1 MSRVSDPPQRLAI
14 TGSCGLYGQA
24 VIQELRRRWPAARVL
39 GIDVREAKDDA
50 GDEFWQG
57 DICDPR
63 LATVVRDFRPDTI
76 LHLAYAVAPGRVRR
90 RLRAVN
96 VEGTR
101 AVLAATA
108 ASGAARLLVASS
120 ATVYG
125 AWPDNPPAC
134 DERAAI
140 RPLPGYYYSAD
151 KGVVEEMLA
160 AFAAANPGTTVSWTR
175 PAIVVGRGVRNFLAD
190 YFLGV
195 PFLCLPD
202 GRDTPLQF
210 VHRDDLARATV
221 AILGASARGPF
232 NVAPDDAVTHRAMAR
247 ALGVPAVPLP
257 FAMMAAIG
265 RLWWT
270 LRLPWL
276 ATPPGL
282 VGYVR
287 HPWVITSRRLC
298 DELGFR
304 FDYSSAAAF
313 AELVAGDDQRAG

>member
-1 MSRVSDPPQRLAI
+1 MTQAADPPQRIAI
-14 TGSCGLYGQA
+14 TGSGGLYGQA
-24 VIQELRRRWPAARVL
+24 VIREIRRAWPTARVL
-39 GIDVREAKDDA
+39 GIDFRPAAGEAVDA
-50 GDEFWQG
+50 FWQG
-57 DICDPR
+57 DVCDTR
-63 LATVVRDFRPDTI
+63 LGAVLRDERPDAVV
-76 LHLAYAVAPGRVRR
+76 HLAYAVHPGRDRA

-101 AVLAATA
+101 TVLAAA
-108 ASGAARLLVASS
+108 AACGATRVLVASS

-125 AWPDNPPAC
+125 PWPDNPAVC
-134 DERAAI
+134 DEATAI
-140 RPLPGYYYSAD
+140 RPLRGYYYSAD
-151 KGVVEEMLA
+151 KGVVEHLVA
-160 AFAAANPGTTVSWTR
+160 GFAAANPGTVVSWTR

-210 VHRDDLARATV
+210 VHRDDLARATL

-232 NVAPDDAVTHRAMAR
+232 NVAPDDALTHREVAR
-247 ALGVPAVPLP
+247 ALGVPAVPMP
-257 FAMMAAIG
+257 FVVMAAVG

-287 HPWVITSRRLC
+287 HPWVVTSKRLQ
-298 DELGFR
+298 DELGFS
-304 FDYSSAAAF
+304 FAYSSAAAF
-313 AELVAGDDQRAG
+313 AELVAGDEQRAG